1 MMMMIMTMVSHLE
14 VVANVHMQLHVHPA
28 HVPHRTRY
36 GIHYPIHIVAEHAA
50 AYERQE
56 HVAAAI
62 DMTCRCEQ
70 RRLVICLKHQAR
82 KLLPQLV
89 AHAAV
94 AATARAAVHLL
105 HVTRLLTNLPTAAK
119 VHPHIRV
126 HPYSHQGSKTV

>member
-1 MMMMIMTMVSHLE
+1 MMIMTMVSHLA

-62 DMTCRCEQ
+62 DMTCCCEQ

-105 HVTRLLTNLPTAAK
+105 HSAWLFRHRPSAAE
-119 VHPHIRV
+119 VNPHILV
-126 HPYSHQGSKTV
+126 HTNPNQ